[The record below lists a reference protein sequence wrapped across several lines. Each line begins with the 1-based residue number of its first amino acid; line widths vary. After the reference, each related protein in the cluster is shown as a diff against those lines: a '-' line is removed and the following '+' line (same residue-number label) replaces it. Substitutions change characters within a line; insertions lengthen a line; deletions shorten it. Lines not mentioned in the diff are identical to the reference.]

1 MLSRRRL
8 SQLAAVLLLAGFCL
22 GLVKLFQL
30 RFSTGDVYP
39 PYSALRA
46 DPLGTKIFYESLRA
60 LPGFTA
66 GRNERQLDHLGRGE
80 GAVIFLLGVKSPYFS
95 EKEKRATEHFLNTGG
110 RLVLT
115 FFPTYESPPK
125 EKAASPTPSPSP
137 SAEPEPTP
145 RGASLKTMLALWEVE
160 TGSDRNDED
169 DIASRQGPLPLE
181 ETLSWHS
188 GVFFRPKSPAWRT
201 IYQCERGPV
210 VIERT
215 LGAGSIVLASD
226 SFFVSNEA
234 LLVERAPA
242 LLAWLVGPARHII
255 FEETH
260 LNIREKPGV
269 ASLLRRHGL
278 SGFVVGFLILI
289 GLWLWRNATFTL
301 APRRNAGPSDE
312 IVSGRDSFAGFVHL
326 LRRGPA
332 PGELLGVCLNEWTKS
347 ASASS
352 GSRAHGAAA
361 LSAAIENEKNPVT
374 AYNKITKM
382 LHAKKWKPTN

>member
-30 RFSTGDVYP
+30 RFSTGDVFP
-39 PYSALRA
+39 AYSALRA

-60 LPGFTA
+60 LPGVTA

-80 GAVIFLLGVKSPYFS
+80 GAVIFLLGVKGAWFS

-110 RLVLT
+110 RLVLAW
-115 FFPTYESPPK
+115 FPSYEAPPK
-125 EKAASPTPSPSP
+125 KNSASLTPSPSP
-137 SAEPEPTP
+137 SVEPEPTP
-145 RGASLKTMLALWEVE
+145 RGVSLKNVLAEWEVE
-160 TGSDRNDED
+160 TVSDRKD
-169 DIASRQGPLPLE
+169 DDDVATRQSPLPLE
-181 ETLSWHS
+181 EKLSWHS
-188 GVFFRPKSPAWRT
+188 GISFRPKSAAWRT

-215 LGAGSIVLASD
+215 FGAGSIVLASD
-226 SFFVSNEA
+226 SYFASNEA

-242 LLAWLVGPARHII
+242 LLAWLVGAARHVI

-260 LNIREKPGV
+260 LNFHEQPGV

-278 SGFVVGFLILI
+278 SGFVIGFLILI
-289 GLWLWRNATFTL
+289 ALWLWRNATFAL
-301 APRRNAGPSDE
+301 APRRDAAPSDE

-332 PGELLGVCLNEWTKS
+332 PAELLGVCLTEWSKS
-347 ASASS
+347 ARSPADH
-352 GSRAHGAAA
+352 RARDAGA
-361 LSAAIENEKNPVT
+361 LTAAIASEKNPVT
-374 AYNKITKM
+374 AYNTITEM
-382 LHAKKWKPTN
+382 LRAKKWKPTP